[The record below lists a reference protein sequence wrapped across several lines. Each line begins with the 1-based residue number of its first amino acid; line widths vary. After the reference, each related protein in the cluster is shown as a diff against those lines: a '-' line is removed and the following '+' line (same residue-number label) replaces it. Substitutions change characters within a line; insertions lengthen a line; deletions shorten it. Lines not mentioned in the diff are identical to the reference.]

1 MNNVQQQVRE
11 AVDVLVES
19 GPAERYWAAV
29 IAPPGYL
36 FTQVR
41 GKGVSR
47 SSPRVLF

>member
-1 MNNVQQQVRE
+1 MNSVQQQAQE

-41 GKGVSR
+41 GRRIFR
-47 SSPRVLF
+47 SSR